1 MDHGGGIDIIQGIVL
16 MLICAFGGGLLA
28 KRLGVSVI
36 IGYLVGGILIGP
48 FTPGPIGDPHVA
60 EQMAE
65 IGVILLMF
73 GVGLHFSLRDLN
85 KVKAVA
91 LPGAIIQSALTTLA
105 TAGIAVWLWD
115 WEFKSGI
122 VLGIAV
128 SVASTVVLLRTL
140 DARGIVES
148 SPGRSAVGW
157 LVVEDILSVLALVV
171 LPLIATTTVQ
181 HDELLSQD
189 SPVLAANASLLETI
203 GVTIV
208 SLAILFGIIFG
219 IGPRVVSWALR
230 QVDQEGES
238 ELFTLSV
245 IVIAMGVAGLAN
257 YGFGVSFA
265 LGAFF
270 AGVVVGGSSSH
281 VRAAR
286 DVVPLRDIFG
296 ILFFVSIGMLFDP
309 ATIWKHTGALIV
321 VSVLVIVVKPV
332 LTAAITIMLRQ
343 PMNLTTTLSPALG
356 QIGEFSFIVAVV
368 GRELDLLPETA
379 SQLLVGAAIIS
390 IAVNPVLMSIGDRLG
405 RRFGAEPIATDSA
418 PAASESVAHAS

>member
-181 HDELLSQD
+181 HDELVSQD

-219 IGPRVVSWALR
+219 IGPRVVSWALS

-296 ILFFVSIGMLFDP
+296 ILFDP

>member
-157 LVVEDILSVLALVV
+157 LVVEDILSVLALGV
-171 LPLIATTTVQ
+171 LPLIATTSLQ
-181 HDELLSQD
+181 HVELVCQD
-189 SPVLAANASLLETI
+189 SPVLAAKSSLLETI

-219 IGPRVVSWALR
+219 IGPRVVSWALS